1 MQIENFATLELALIS
16 SNQERYKQLR
26 CNLTKFTLL
35 GKLRTKFVQLLFRY
49 KYTPLFLLTLTIGIK
64 TALSSLL
71 GQKH

>member
-1 MQIENFATLELALIS
+1 MQLENFATLELALIS

-35 GKLRTKFVQLLFRY
+35 GRLRTKFVQLPFRDKY
-49 KYTPLFLLTLTIGIK
+49 KPLFKITLIIGIK
-64 TALSSLL
+64 TAPSSLL